1 MSSSADSIIPWY
13 KCIMRN
19 YYEAYEERYKTIH
32 AKGYSWAGD
41 VPTPIVLDVIRRYGI
56 SKTAHI
62 LEIGC
67 GEGRDS
73 QAVLENGYDLLATD
87 ISPEAISYCKSRMP
101 QYKERFQVLDCLADK
116 HQGTDLYDMIYAV
129 AVIHML
135 VEDDDRDRFY
145 AFIRS
150 HLSEKGIALICSMG
164 DGESEFLTDPSEAF
178 TLKERNHP
186 SGRLL
191 VAATS
196 CRMVSNTT
204 FEKEIARSGLIIAE
218 KGITTAMPDFDKL
231 MYAVVRKA

>member
-1 MSSSADSIIPWY
+1 MS
-13 KCIMRN
+13 N

-41 VPTPIVLDVIRRYGI
+41 DPTPIVLDVIRRYGI
-56 SKTAHI
+56 SKKARI
-62 LEIGC
+62 IEIGC
-67 GEGRDS
+67 GEGRDAR
-73 QAVLENGYDLLATD
+73 AVLGQGYNLLATD

-101 QYKERFQVLDCLADK
+101 QYKERFQVLDCLAAD
-116 HQGTDLYDMIYAV
+116 HDGTTYDMIYAV
-129 AVIHML
+129 AVLHML
-135 VEDDDRDRFY
+135 VDDDDRDRFY
-145 AFIRS
+145 RFICS
-150 HLSEKGIALICSMG
+150 HLSENGIALICSMG
-164 DGESEFLTDPSEAF
+164 DGESEFRTDPSEAF

-186 SGRLL
+186 SGKVH

-196 CRMVSNTT
+196 CRMVNNIT

>member
-1 MSSSADSIIPWY
+1 MS
-13 KCIMRN
+13 K

-56 SKTAHI
+56 TQESRI

-67 GEGRDS
+67 GEGRDAR
-73 QAVLENGYDLLATD
+73 AVLGQGYNLLATD
-87 ISPEAISYCKSRMP
+87 ISPEAITYCRTNMP
-101 QYKERFQVLDCLADK
+101 QYKDRFQVLDCLVDK

-135 VEDDDRDRFY
+135 VEDDDRTRFY
-145 AFIRS
+145 DFIRS

-164 DGESEFLTDPSEAF
+164 DGESEFRTDPSEAF

-186 SGRLL
+186 SGKLL

-196 CRMVSNTT
+196 CRMVNNIT
-204 FEKEIARSGLIIAE
+204 FEKEILRNGLIIAE

>member
-1 MSSSADSIIPWY
+1 
-13 KCIMRN
+13 MRN

-56 SKTAHI
+56 SKKARI

-73 QAVLENGYDLLATD
+73 QTVLENGFDLLATD

-101 QYKERFQVLDCLADK
+101 QHKDRFQVLDCLADK

-129 AVIHML
+129 AVLHML
-135 VEDDDRDRFY
+135 VEDADRDRFY
-145 AFIRS
+145 AFIRN
-150 HLSEKGIALICSMG
+150 HLSENGLGLICSMG
-164 DGESEFLTDPSEAF
+164 DGESEFRTDPSEAF

-186 SGRLL
+186 SGKVL

-196 CRMVSNTT
+196 CRMVNNIT
-204 FEKEIARSGLIIAE
+204 FEKEIARSGQVIAE